1 MFYSKK
7 NSYAGRWLVRLLE
20 AGLIFGIV
28 LFGLDALANLFVP
41 QQDIVIQ
48 SEPTYYE
55 IVVPQRNALTYADY
69 YNLGLDQQT
78 RDNYYEAIGYYNRAL
93 RLNPDHASSMVNRGV
108 AYEQSGQLERAM
120 LDFNAYMNREGMQ
133 SISGTIYFDNFE
145 VPMAENRVFEFT
157 FAADAGDVL
166 NVSAIGAEGF
176 GAEPVDPLLVLVDPN
191 GKVIAADDDTLRQDG
206 SLINVFPA
214 LEDIQL
220 DTTGDYV
227 LRLSHAGG
235 QKYGTVKVNFD
246 LSQASP
252 FASYSNYDL
261 GDYGYGGCSEDGHG
275 G

>member
-1 MFYSKK
+1 MFYRKK
-7 NSYAGRWLVRLLE
+7 NSNSYEGRWLVKLLE

-28 LFGLDALANLFVP
+28 LFGLDAMANLFVP
-41 QQDIVIQ
+41 QQELVIR
-48 SEPTYYE
+48 SESTQYE

-69 YNLGLDQQT
+69 YNLGLDQHI

-93 RLNPDHASSMVNRGV
+93 RLNPDHPSSMVNRGV

-120 LDFNAYMNREGMQ
+120 LDFNAYMNRDGVQ
-133 SISGTIYFDNFE
+133 HINGTIYFDTFE
-145 VPMAENRVFEFT
+145 VPMAENRVYEFT
-157 FAADAGDVL
+157 FAANAGDVL
-166 NVSAIGAEGF
+166 DVSAIGAEGF
-176 GAEPVDPLLVLVDPN
+176 GPEAVDPLIVLVDPN

-214 LEDIQL
+214 LEDLEL

-235 QKYGTVKVNFD
+235 QRYGTVKINFD
-246 LSQASP
+246 LAE
-252 FASYSNYDL
+252 AGALTSYS
-261 GDYGYGGCSEDGHG
+261 DYGYGGCAGEEHG